1 LPAAKPISKDMCLTA
16 MDKTKSV
23 KAAARYLNCSY
34 HHLKRYMKLYVDEE
48 SGKTLFDKHKNQQGK
63 GIPKFLR
70 ASGKEP
76 SLIDII
82 EGKINPASFSPEKL
96 KYRLTVEGHLEECCG
111 NCGFTEHRV
120 TDHKVPLILHFKDK
134 NKLNYNLSNIE
145 FLCYNCYFLFIGE
158 VFSER
163 DIKKLEDNKSV
174 TKTTDAVDM
183 QLDDYHLKRLR
194 ELGLDG
200 ENPTDD
206 DDPYNLVSYR

>member
-200 ENPTDD
+200 ENPVDD
-206 DDPYNLVSYR
+206 DDPYNLVSYK

>member
-1 LPAAKPISKDMCLTA
+1 MPAAKPISKDMCLTA

-48 SGKTLFDKHKNQQGK
+48 TGKTLFDKHKNQQGK

-76 SLIDII
+76 ALRDII
-82 EGKINPASFSPEKL
+82 EGKINPASFSPDKL
-96 KYRLTVEGHLEECCG
+96 KYRLTTEGYLEECCG

-134 NKLNYNLSNIE
+134 NKLNYNLTNIE

-183 QLDDYHLKRLR
+183 ELDDYHLQRLKK
-194 ELGLDG
+194 LGLDG
-200 ENPTDD
+200 ENSIDD

>member
-1 LPAAKPISKDMCLTA
+1 MPAAKPISKDMCLTA

-48 SGKTLFDKHKNQQGK
+48 TGKTLFDKHKNQQGK

-76 SLIDII
+76 ALRDII
-82 EGKINPASFSPEKL
+82 EGKINPASFSPDKL
-96 KYRLTVEGHLEECCG
+96 KYRLTTEGYLEECCG

-134 NKLNYNLSNIE
+134 NKLNYNLTNIE

-183 QLDDYHLKRLR
+183 QLDDYHLQRLK

>member
-1 LPAAKPISKDMCLTA
+1 MPAAKPISKDMCLTA

-134 NKLNYNLSNIE
+134 NKLNYNLTNIE

>member
-1 LPAAKPISKDMCLTA
+1 MPAAKPISKDMCLAA

-48 SGKTLFDKHKNQQGK
+48 TGKTLFEVHKNQSGK

-70 ASGKEP
+70 AKGKEP
-76 SLIDII
+76 ALLDII
-82 EGKINPASFSPEKL
+82 EGKIDASSFSADKL
-96 KYRLTVEGHLEECCG
+96 KYRLTTEGYLEECC
-111 NCGFTEHRV
+111 NKCGFNENRV
-120 TDHKVPLILHFKDK
+120 IDHKIPLILNFKDQ
-134 NKLNYNLSNIE
+134 NLTNYNLDNIE
-145 FLCYNCYFLFIGE
+145 FLCYNCHFLYVGD
-158 VFSER
+158 VYSKK
-163 DIKKLEDNKSV
+163 DIIKLEENKSV

-183 QLDDYHLKRLR
+183 QLDDYHLQRLR

-200 ENPTDD
+200 ENPTDE

>member
-1 LPAAKPISKDMCLTA
+1 MPAAKPISKDMCLTA

-48 SGKTLFDKHKNQQGK
+48 TGKTLFDKHKNQQGK

-76 SLIDII
+76 ALRDII
-82 EGKINPASFSPEKL
+82 EGKINPASFSPDKL
-96 KYRLTVEGHLEECCG
+96 KYRLTTEGYLEECCG

-134 NKLNYNLSNIE
+134 NKLNYNLTNIE

-183 QLDDYHLKRLR
+183 QLDDYHLQRLK

-200 ENPTDD
+200 ENPIDD

>member
-1 LPAAKPISKDMCLTA
+1 MCLAA
-16 MDKTKSV
+16 MDSTKSV

-63 GIPKFLR
+63 GIPKFLK

-76 SLIDII
+76 ALLDII
-82 EGKINPASFSPEKL
+82 EGRIDASSFSPDKL
-96 KYRLTVEGHLEECCG
+96 KYRLTTEGYLEECCG
-111 NCGFTEHRV
+111 NCGFKEHRV

-134 NKLNYNLSNIE
+134 NKLNYRLENIQ

-163 DIKKLEDNKSV
+163 DIIKLEDNKSV

-183 QLDDYHLKRLR
+183 QLDDYHLQRLR

-206 DDPYNLVSYR
+206 DDPYNLVSYT

>member
-1 LPAAKPISKDMCLTA
+1 MPAAKPISKDMCLTA

-48 SGKTLFDKHKNQQGK
+48 SGKTLFELHKNQQGK

-70 ASGKEP
+70 SSGKEP
-76 SLIDII
+76 ALLDII
-82 EGKINPASFSPEKL
+82 EGRIDASSFSPDKL
-96 KYRLTVEGHLEECCG
+96 KYRLTTEGYLEECCG
-111 NCGFTEHRV
+111 NCGFQEYRV

-134 NKLNYNLSNIE
+134 NKLNYRIENIQ

-158 VFSER
+158 IFTER
-163 DIKKLEDNKSV
+163 DIQKLEDNKSV

-183 QLDDYHLKRLR
+183 QLDDYHLQRLS

-200 ENPTDD
+200 ENSIDD
-206 DDPYNLVSYR
+206 DDPYNLVSYK

>member
-1 LPAAKPISKDMCLTA
+1 MPAAKPISKDMCLTA

-48 SGKTLFDKHKNQQGK
+48 TGKTLFDKHKNQQGK
-63 GIPKFLR
+63 GIPKFLK

-96 KYRLTVEGHLEECCG
+96 KYRLTTEGYLEECCG

-183 QLDDYHLKRLR
+183 QLDDYHLQRLR
-194 ELGLDG
+194 DLGLDG
-200 ENPTDD
+200 ENPVDD

>member
-1 LPAAKPISKDMCLTA
+1 MPAAKPISKDMCLTA

-48 SGKTLFDKHKNQQGK
+48 TGKTLFDKHKNPQGK

-76 SLIDII
+76 ALKDII
-82 EGKINPASFSPEKL
+82 EGKINPASFSPDKL
-96 KYRLTVEGHLEECCG
+96 KYRLTTEGYLEECCG

-134 NKLNYNLSNIE
+134 NKLNYNLTNIE

-158 VFSER
+158 VFYER

-183 QLDDYHLKRLR
+183 QLDDYHLQRLK

-200 ENPTDD
+200 ENPIDD
-206 DDPYNLVSYR
+206 NDPYNLVSYR

>member
-1 LPAAKPISKDMCLTA
+1 MCLTA

-134 NKLNYNLSNIE
+134 NKLNYNLTNIE

>member
-1 LPAAKPISKDMCLTA
+1 MCLTA

-48 SGKTLFDKHKNQQGK
+48 TGKTLFDKHKNQQGK
-63 GIPKFLR
+63 GIPKFLK

-96 KYRLTVEGHLEECCG
+96 KYRLTTEGYLEECCG

-183 QLDDYHLKRLR
+183 QLDDYHLQRLR
-194 ELGLDG
+194 DLGLDG
-200 ENPTDD
+200 ENPVDD

>member
-1 LPAAKPISKDMCLTA
+1 MCLTA

-48 SGKTLFDKHKNQQGK
+48 TGKTLFDKHKNQQGK

-76 SLIDII
+76 ALMDII
-82 EGKINPASFSPEKL
+82 EGKINPASFSPDKL
-96 KYRLTVEGHLEECCG
+96 KYRLTTEGYLEECCG

-134 NKLNYNLSNIE
+134 NKLNYNLTNIE

-183 QLDDYHLKRLR
+183 QLDDYHLQRLK

-200 ENPTDD
+200 ENPIDD

>member
-1 LPAAKPISKDMCLTA
+1 MPAAKPISKDMCLTA

-48 SGKTLFDKHKNQQGK
+48 TGKTLFDKHKNQQGK

-76 SLIDII
+76 ALRDII
-82 EGKINPASFSPEKL
+82 EGKINPASFSPDKL
-96 KYRLTVEGHLEECCG
+96 KYRLTTEGYLEECCG

-134 NKLNYNLSNIE
+134 NKLNYNLTNIE

-183 QLDDYHLKRLR
+183 QLDDYHLQRLK

-200 ENPTDD
+200 ENPIDD
-206 DDPYNLVSYR
+206 NDPYNLVSYR

>member
-1 LPAAKPISKDMCLTA
+1 MCLTA

-200 ENPTDD
+200 ENPVDD
-206 DDPYNLVSYR
+206 DDPYNLVSYK

>member
-1 LPAAKPISKDMCLTA
+1 MCLTA

-76 SLIDII
+76 SLVDII

-174 TKTTDAVDM
+174 TKTTDAVNM

-200 ENPTDD
+200 ENPIDD

>member
-1 LPAAKPISKDMCLTA
+1 MPAAKPISKDMCLTA

-48 SGKTLFDKHKNQQGK
+48 TGKTLFDKHKNQQGK

-76 SLIDII
+76 ALVDII
-82 EGKINPASFSPEKL
+82 EGKINPASFSPDKL
-96 KYRLTVEGHLEECCG
+96 KYRLTTEGYLEECCG

-134 NKLNYNLSNIE
+134 NKLNYNLANIE

-183 QLDDYHLKRLR
+183 QLDDYHLQRLK

-200 ENPTDD
+200 ENPIDD